1 MASEEASTSATQPAD
16 DSAGT
21 AAAATTTAPAAE
33 KAPAAAASS
42 STGDAPAPTPKKK
55 KKNYS
60 TDPALYIYTSLTAGN
75 MHIVTATSRLETILR
90 ANRVPFK
97 ATDLATDEKARMLW
111 GRRAGKA
118 ADGRPRKLPGL
129 VQLGTVL
136 GVRLGHWSSLCNF
149 EADAKLTQRTQHTN
163 RTSSRS
169 RSGTSTASSS
179 STSRYTTTS
188 SPSPP
193 RAPSPP
199 SPSTSNPPT
208 GPPTPPPPSTR
219 HHPPSGN

>member
-21 AAAATTTAPAAE
+21 AAVTTTATTTAPVAEKAPAEATSAPAAE
-33 KAPAAAASS
+33 KAPAAAAASS
-42 STGDAPAPTPKKK
+42 STGDAPAPAPKKK

-118 ADGRPRKLPGL
+118 ADGRPRRLPGL

-136 GVRLGHWSSLCNF
+136 GVRLGHWSSL
-149 EADAKLTQRTQHTN
+149 
-163 RTSSRS
+163 
-169 RSGTSTASSS
+169 
-179 STSRYTTTS
+179 
-188 SPSPP
+188 
-193 RAPSPP
+193 
-199 SPSTSNPPT
+199 
-208 GPPTPPPPSTR
+208 
-219 HHPPSGN
+219 